1 MRRKRRVGEGREGKR
16 KREEKDGELEVS
28 KRREEEREERSRTRA
43 RDEGGRER
51 TYLQRSHAL
60 SHIDSKLN
68 HVEDLSVEHPD
79 EDEIMRSLL
88 GVETDEEEGSVV
100 LLSPELERLNGLEG
114 VDVVLLG
121 EVDGLRSLEHSLSR

>member
-1 MRRKRRVGEGREGKR
+1 MKEKRAGGCELKLCGEGG
-16 KREEKDGELEVS
+16 EEREVS
-28 KRREEEREERSRTRA
+28 KVELATKEE
-43 RDEGGRER
+43 RER
-51 TYLQRSHAL
+51 TYLESSHAL
-60 SHIDSKLN
+60 SHVDSKLD
-68 HVEDLSVEHPD
+68 HVEDLSIEHPD

-121 EVDGLRSLEHSLSR
+121 EVDGFGSLEHRLQRLNRKTRLW